1 MRIKCFYRSYLLS
14 DVFLKAALS
23 LALTLVRCVIKHR
36 AMCAGIC
43 CMEVEMSGNDK
54 QDLYSE
60 SKENT
65 AITQG
70 GTQSAGIGI
79 SEESP
84 DNSKRK
90 VNANTPV
97 LLLLN
102 PEPERTNIQ
111 NLPKKSPMASLSSA
125 ISHLHIKFSA
135 KKFFQYLFRAF
146 LYLLGATVVL
156 NLLISAFSAVPAE
169 SIYSAFALSAIP
181 PSSAKNS
188 ELPNDEV
195 TKPDEDDN
203 TNTNIKDSESDE
215 YDVRDS
221 DDFDSLAEW
230 IKSGSGARD
239 EALRAELYAYKPP
252 EAKDGE
258 YPIIPADLS
267 VENEYG
273 LAFSNETSL
282 KIDLSDYLAAPA
294 FAQSL
299 DVIKPENESTDFAPI
314 VLIVHTHGTESYAP
328 AGVVTYST
336 SDNARSTDK
345 TKNVV
350 AVGAVMAEYFNSV
363 GIPTVHC
370 EEMLDEESYRDAYT
384 KEAETIKA
392 YIKKYP
398 SIKYVFDVHR
408 DSVIG
413 SNYEK
418 YRPVTVIGGK
428 TVAQFMCVVGTNF
441 KGADHDGWE
450 NCLSLAVKLQALLWE
465 RSSSLVRRISLRG
478 ASYNQQYAEYASLLF
493 EIGSCGNTLDEAKRC
508 ARIVAEELSRLIK
521 YGW

>member
-1 MRIKCFYRSYLLS
+1 
-14 DVFLKAALS
+14 
-23 LALTLVRCVIKHR
+23 
-36 AMCAGIC
+36 
-43 CMEVEMSGNDK
+43 MEVEMSGNDK

-60 SKENT
+60 SKEIT
-65 AITQG
+65 ASTQG
-70 GTQSAGIGI
+70 STQSAGI
-79 SEESP
+79 SEESA
-84 DNSKRK
+84 DNVKSK

-102 PEPERTNIQ
+102 PEPERTNTQ
-111 NLPKKSPMASLSSA
+111 NLSNKSPTSAISSA
-125 ISHLHIKFSA
+125 IDRLHININI
-135 KKFFQYLFRAF
+135 KKFLQHLFRAF
-146 LYLLGATVVL
+146 LYLLGAAAVL
-156 NLLISAFSAVPAE
+156 NLLATAFSALPAKT
-169 SIYSAFALSAIP
+169 IYSSFALSAIP
-181 PSSAKNS
+181 PSSVKNS
-188 ELPNDEV
+188 EPPDDDNI
-195 TKPDEDDN
+195 KPEEDDN
-203 TNTNIKDSESDE
+203 TNTDIIDSESDN
-215 YDVRDS
+215 YNFRDAE
-221 DDFDSLAEW
+221 DFESLAEW
-230 IKSGSGARD
+230 IKSGSSARD
-239 EALRAELYAYKPP
+239 EALRAALYAFRPSVTK
-252 EAKDGE
+252 AGE
-258 YPIIPADLS
+258 HPIIPIDLS
-267 VENEYG
+267 VKNEYG

-282 KIDLSDYLAAPA
+282 KINLSDYLAAPA

-299 DVIKPENESTDFAPI
+299 NVIKSENESDDFAPI

-328 AGVVTYST
+328 AGAVTYST
-336 SDNARSTDK
+336 SDNARSKDK

-350 AVGAVMAEYFNSV
+350 AVGAVMADYFNSV
-363 GIPTVHC
+363 GIPTIHC

-450 NCLSLAVKLQALLWE
+450 NCLALAVKLQALLWQ

-508 ARIVAEELSRLIK
+508 ARIVAEELSHLIIN
-521 YGW
+521 GW